1 MHDDT
6 TLADARGDSAD
17 SSDDTSGGG
26 HPPPRRNAAGG
37 TGAGTTANARGY
49 MLLKEAVLS
58 GRFRPGQVITQRS
71 VIERLGLGDMAAREA
86 LKRLIAEGAFKAM
99 PNRSARVPELNPRE
113 IRQICELRYQLE
125 SEAAFLAAEN
135 ITLHQ
140 IGHLRALHEG
150 MIADVLAGDI
160 AAYRNHNMAFHF
172 EIYRIADNEPLAS
185 LIESLWLRMA
195 PFISRTIN
203 WAATLPGRFEGI
215 ATRPH
220 EEILAALQRRD
231 PEAARAAM
239 RQDLANL
246 HQTEGYW
253 ESLADTTS

>member
-1 MHDDT
+1 MQE
-6 TLADARGDSAD
+6 D
-17 SSDDTSGGG
+17 SSHLVPQLRVPG
-26 HPPPRRNAAGG
+26 R
-37 TGAGTTANARGY
+37 TGAGTTANERGY
-49 MLLKEAVLS
+49 TLLKEAVLS

-71 VIERLGLGDMAAREA
+71 VIELLGLGDMAAREG

-113 IRQICELRYQLE
+113 IRQICDLRYQLE
-125 SEAAFLAAEN
+125 SDAAYLAAEN

-140 IGHLRALHEG
+140 IGHLRALHEAMVG
-150 MIADVLAGDI
+150 CVKSGDI
-160 AAYRNHNMAFHF
+160 NAYRNYNMAFHF

-195 PFISRTIN
+195 PFITRTIS
-203 WAATLPGRFEGI
+203 WAMTVPGRFEGI
-215 ATRPH
+215 ATCRH

-231 PEAARAAM
+231 NAATREAM
-239 RQDLANL
+239 RQDLADL

-253 ESLADTTS
+253 ESLADAKDAKDSRDAMTP